1 MGDVLDMISRKPRKS
16 DCQGEGEVV
25 DLRSHFSNGPDTC
38 ERRAS
43 AASAMAR
50 LVREMRADFGD
61 KFTMETLAGE
71 VFVLKFGGKKP

>member
-1 MGDVLDMISRKPRKS
+1 MSVIDITTRRPLTPKLVERDVMHLRD
-16 DCQGEGEVV
+16 
-25 DLRSHFSNGPDTC
+25 DLANGPDTC

-43 AASAMAR
+43 AAAAMAR

-71 VFVLKFGGKKP
+71 VFVLKFGGKK